1 MILKLRE
8 LIEEIKDG
16 VELSFEVEEDASKQ
30 IIKILSGESGK
41 IPIKVKIKIVE
52 ED

>member
-16 VELSFEVEEDASKQ
+16 IELSFEVDADASKQ
-30 IIKILSGESGK
+30 IIKILSGEPGR
-41 IPIKVKIKIVE
+41 IPIKVKVKIVE